1 MNLNGKQVISILGA
15 ILGVLMIS
23 TTQLTDLFGA
33 GTAKTVTT
41 VAGLINTLLS
51 SIMAVITS
59 QGSQVHDVLSMKGVE
74 KIDVNGEANKTLAA
88 IAIDPSINKI
98 SPTPA
103 AMQAVTKTAEGT

>member
-59 QGSQVHDVLSMKGVE
+59 QGSQVHDVLAMKGVE
-74 KIDVNGEANKTLAA
+74 KIDINGEANKTLAS

-103 AMQAVTKTAEGT
+103 AMQAVTKTAEGI